1 MTRAIQRDYF
11 HVPHLSIAKAIPN
24 GAKSCCGHIS
34 RIHSVARS
42 ATVFHLTMQM
52 HLDTNPTLLAV
63 AELEM
68 NRRGGHFQHS
78 QGRNGGGRN
87 EAVEAQF
94 FSVGRDVL
102 RSATSARL
110 DELYTRW
117 AFEESRL

>member
-11 HVPHLSIAKAIPN
+11 HVLHLSIAKAIPN

-68 NRRGGHFQHS
+68 NRRGGI
-78 QGRNGGGRN
+78 
-87 EAVEAQF
+87 
-94 FSVGRDVL
+94 FSVRRDVIAEL
-102 RSATSARL
+102 EMKQLKLSFSALAGT
-110 DELYTRW
+110 
-117 AFEESRL
+117 